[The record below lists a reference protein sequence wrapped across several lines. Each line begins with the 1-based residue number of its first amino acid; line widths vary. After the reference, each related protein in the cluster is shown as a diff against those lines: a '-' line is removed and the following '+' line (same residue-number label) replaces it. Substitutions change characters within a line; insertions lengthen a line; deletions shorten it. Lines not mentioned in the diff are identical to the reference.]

1 MEQYQPDNKV
11 SAFRLFTFLTGSI
24 IIGLVIGALALVISN
39 FIYYLFIFA
48 VVIGFA
54 ASILINKFILKL
66 KIHNK
71 IAATVISAICGLSI
85 AFAFYNIPYQ
95 FAKFSYI
102 NEVQRKY
109 GVDYA
114 TANAGLNYSLKQDFG
129 VGGFLGFM
137 KYRAQ
142 EGDEY
147 TSYIVLN
154 SIPVHE
160 NSFTLR
166 STGAWLY
173 WFAETLLFI
182 LPLAYIGYDTGRRKF
197 CKSAN
202 DWYNTYLTQNYSVL
216 IENKATFL
224 TYFKTKDLTG
234 IKELMLPE
242 DGTQHPMLEIYEQ
255 RSLNKKGNVLI
266 SIKETWFTKERR
278 IKRKLL
284 EEWEVNE
291 GIYEQVFQKEM
302 TQN

>member
-1 MEQYQPDNKV
+1 MNQYQPDNKV

-54 ASILINKFILKL
+54 ASILINKLILKL

-114 TANAGLNYSLKQDFG
+114 TANAGLNYYLKQDFG

-216 IENKATFL
+216 IENKAAFL
-224 TYFKTKDLTG
+224 TYFKIKDLTG